1 MRPWILVAVLFS
13 LGLGLIGCSDESEPA
28 PSAPANATAKKPSPP
43 PTPPPPPPAPSSTEK
58 SEAVEKNPLANP
70 FLQGASTSPATPGSQ
85 GASPMNAA
93 SPFAWMNGA
102 AAERPAANRSANF
115 TSNSPG
121 VAAKIWAPGAEQ
133 VKLSAGV
140 ALPQTGPEG
149 ILMSFSV
156 DYELLVAPSKAPYV
170 WVIERGQ
177 GVSAKIPVKLAKK
190 QGNLVTLIQ
199 GWRPTDGPF
208 QSHLEDKTGKQ
219 VSASVE
225 LLGQN

>member
-1 MRPWILVAVLFS
+1 
-13 LGLGLIGCSDESEPA
+13 
-28 PSAPANATAKKPSPP
+28 
-43 PTPPPPPPAPSSTEK
+43 
-58 SEAVEKNPLANP
+58 
-70 FLQGASTSPATPGSQ
+70 
-85 GASPMNAA
+85 MNAA
-93 SPFAWMNGA
+93 SPFARMNGA
-102 AAERPAANRSANF
+102 AAEQPAANLSANF
-115 TSNSPG
+115 ASNSPAAPASPG

-156 DYELLVAPSKAPYV
+156 DYELQVAPSKAPYV

-199 GWRPTDGPF
+199 GWRPTEGPF
-208 QSHLEDKTGKQ
+208 QAHLEDKTGKQ